1 MAHASYRFGPFLV
14 DGVAYRLWRGRDALD
29 LTPQLLDL
37 LVYLLEHAGTLVTKD
52 TLLTALWPDANVTD
66 HALFQA
72 VSELRRAIGDDVHAP
87 RYIKTI
93 ARRGYRFIAAV
104 TREELYT
111 PTDLAP
117 PHAPAIAAPDP
128 RTVAVLDFENISGD
142 AECAWLATGI
152 GRCVRPRSQTLRAW

>member
-37 LVYLLEHAGTLVTKD
+37 LVYLLEHAGTLVPKD

-72 VSELRRAIGDDVHAP
+72 VSSCAEPSAMTSHSP
-87 RYIKTI
+87 RYQDDRPPRLSFHC
-93 ARRGYRFIAAV
+93 RR
-104 TREELYT
+104 
-111 PTDLAP
+111 
-117 PHAPAIAAPDP
+117 HA
-128 RTVAVLDFENISGD
+128 
-142 AECAWLATGI
+142 
-152 GRCVRPRSQTLRAW
+152 